1 MADSQLSVDEQ
12 VPARRDRGLPMVVAV
27 LALGVAIA
35 ALAILVRDD
44 DAPDSGVPPV
54 TSELLEATLGA
65 TAQPFAPD
73 RVCDVYVVPVD
84 SESESVAKRLARA
97 LPSRVPVRACTTSSF
112 RVDSA
117 ALDFRRGQLD
127 GVVVTDQ
134 LSLAF
139 QQARGVA
146 PATVVGVTA
155 LDTYSSTFA
164 TDSFDFGVAKRFPQK
179 QGFAVV
185 STARM
190 ESGEDRFSRLE
201 TMALRYVG
209 LLYYGL
215 PESSSTTSALGPAP
229 RSLEELD
236 LLEPQ
241 LSDPPPSNAELDA
254 SREAFLSQK

>member
-1 MADSQLSVDEQ
+1 MANPELSPDERL
-12 VPARRDRGLPMVVAV
+12 PARRDRRPAIVVAV
-27 LALGVAIA
+27 LVFG
-35 ALAILVRDD
+35 LAIGGLVLLLDD
-44 DAPDSGVPPV
+44 GDLPDSGVPSV
-54 TSELLEATLGA
+54 TSERVEATLGA
-65 TAQPFAPD
+65 TAQPFAAD

-84 SESESVAKRLARA
+84 SASQTVAKRLARA
-97 LPSRVPVRACTTSSF
+97 LPSRVPVRACATSSF
-112 RVDSA
+112 RLDPA
-117 ALDFRRGQLD
+117 ALDFRRDQLD

-139 QQARGVA
+139 QQARGIA

-164 TDSFDFGVAKRFPQK
+164 TDPFDFGVAKKFPQK

-190 ESGEDRFSRLE
+190 GSGEDRFRRLE
-201 TMALRYVG
+201 TMAMRYVG
-209 LLYYGL
+209 LLYFGL
-215 PESSSTTSALGPAP
+215 PETPSTTTALGRAP

-241 LSDPPPSNAELDA
+241 LLDPPPSNAELDA